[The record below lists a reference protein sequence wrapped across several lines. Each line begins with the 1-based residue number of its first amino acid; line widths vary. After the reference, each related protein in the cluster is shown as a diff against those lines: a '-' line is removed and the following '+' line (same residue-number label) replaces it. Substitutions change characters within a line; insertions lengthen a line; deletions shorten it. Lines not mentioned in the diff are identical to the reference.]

1 MSLFP
6 GDLNRRAE
14 EAHRDL
20 QAIRFVLE
28 QQLVTL
34 EKIVELLSEKN

>member
-1 MSLFP
+1 MGIFP
-6 GDLNRRAE
+6 NDLNRRAE
-14 EAHRDL
+14 DAHRDL

-34 EKIVELLSEKN
+34 EKLVDLLSKEN